1 MKTARKSR
9 KKTKLIS
16 KFKSILVYSFIS
28 IVVIGF
34 LINTFLSNI
43 LEYSF
48 ALAQS
53 SEKIDFKSSEKY
65 PIVLIGRNS
74 IGEVKGFDLIIY
86 DKNLKKVIEYNLSS
100 KIEFETDSEQKNIEE
115 LITHLKQSSKTSENE
130 DFVKNKLKN
139 IIEENIALKLGDV
152 FLTGD
157 SDYKTL
163 KNVVTG
169 SASIFE
175 LWEIKESLHLPLRDL
190 YLMYSFSKNLEFKD
204 FKKYQIP
211 SFDALDSSLR
221 ENHLD
226 SIIGKEGLSISIIN
240 AAGVSGLAREQGR
253 ILSNYGGRVVD
264 LANSN
269 EISSS
274 SKVIFKNQSD
284 SVRKIAELLG
294 ISTLTPASEVGYT
307 YPEIIKSDIVV
318 VLGLD
323 KVGR

>member
-9 KKTKLIS
+9 KKSKLIL

-28 IVVIGF
+28 IFVIGF
-34 LINTFLSNI
+34 LVNTFLSNI

-65 PIVLIGRNS
+65 PIVLIGKNS
-74 IGEVKGFDLIIY
+74 IGEIKEFDLFIF

-100 KIEFETDSEQKNIEE
+100 KLVFESLNESKNIEE
-115 LITHLKQSSKTSENE
+115 ILTQFKKDQQSLDIE
-130 DFVKNKLKN
+130 KLKK
-139 IIEENIALKLGDV
+139 IIEDNIALGVGDV
-152 FLTGD
+152 FI
-157 SDYKTL
+157 SNENEYETL

-169 SASIFE
+169 RASIFE

-204 FKKYQIP
+204 FKKYDIS
-211 SFDALDSSLR
+211 SFSILDSSLR
-221 ENHLD
+221 ENYLD
-226 SIIGKEGLSISIIN
+226 SVIGKEGLSISVIN
-240 AAGVSGLAREQGR
+240 ATGVSGLAREVGR
-253 ILSNYGGRVVD
+253 ILSNQGGRVVD

-269 EISSS
+269 DVSNE
-274 SKVIFKNQSD
+274 SKVIFKSKTE
-284 SVRKIAELLG
+284 SVKKIADVIG

-318 VLGLD
+318 VIGLD
-323 KVGR
+323 KVEK

>member
-9 KKTKLIS
+9 KKSKLIS

-28 IVVIGF
+28 IFVIGF
-34 LINTFLSNI
+34 LVNTFLSNI

-48 ALAQS
+48 ALAQT

-65 PIVLIGRNS
+65 PIIIIGKNS
-74 IGEVKGFDLIIY
+74 IGEIKGFDLIIF

-100 KIEFETDSEQKNIEE
+100 KLVFESLDEQKNIEE
-115 LITHLKQSSKTSENE
+115 ILTQYKKDQQSLDIE
-130 DFVKNKLKN
+130 KLKK
-139 IIEENIALKLGDV
+139 IIEDNIALGVGDV
-152 FLTGD
+152 FI
-157 SDYKTL
+157 SNENEYKTL

-169 SASIFE
+169 RASIFE

-204 FKKYQIP
+204 FKKYDIS
-211 SFDALDSSLR
+211 SFSSLDSSLR
-221 ENHLD
+221 ENYLD
-226 SIIGKEGLSISIIN
+226 SVIGKDGLSISIVN
-240 AAGVSGLAREQGR
+240 ATGVSGLARELGR
-253 ILSNYGGRVVD
+253 LLSNQGGRVVD

-269 EISSS
+269 DVSKE
-274 SKVIFKNQSD
+274 SKVIFKSKTD
-284 SVRKIAELLG
+284 SVKKIADVIG

-318 VLGLD
+318 VIGLD
-323 KVGR
+323 KVEK

>member
-9 KKTKLIS
+9 KKSKLIS

-28 IVVIGF
+28 IFVIGF
-34 LINTFLSNI
+34 LVNTFLSNI

-48 ALAQS
+48 ALAQT

-65 PIVLIGRNS
+65 PIIIIGKNS
-74 IGEVKGFDLIIY
+74 IGEVKGFDLIIF

-100 KIEFETDSEQKNIEE
+100 KLVFESLDESKNIEE
-115 LITHLKQSSKTSENE
+115 MLTQSKE
-130 DFVKNKLKN
+130 DQQSLDIEKLKK
-139 IIEENIALKLGDV
+139 IIEDNIALGVGDV
-152 FLTGD
+152 FI
-157 SDYKTL
+157 SNENEYKTL

-169 SASIFE
+169 RASIFE

-204 FKKYQIP
+204 FKNYEIS
-211 SFDALDSSLR
+211 SFSNLDSSLR

-226 SIIGKEGLSISIIN
+226 SVIGKGGLSISIVN
-240 AAGVSGLAREQGR
+240 ATGVSGLARELGR
-253 ILSNYGGRVVD
+253 FLSNQGGRVVD

-269 EISSS
+269 DVSNE
-274 SKVIFKNQSD
+274 SKVIFKSKSD
-284 SVRKIAELLG
+284 SVKKIADVVG

-318 VLGLD
+318 VIGLD
-323 KVGR
+323 KVEK